1 MMYENDKLN
10 IPEKY
15 RNMSVSEL
23 RCEKERVYA
32 QIRRNSSN
40 GVVKK
45 TTPKKEV
52 VTFKF

>member
-23 RCEKERVYA
+23 RCEKERVYT
-32 QIRRNSSN
+32 QLKKSSFDR
-40 GVVKK
+40 V
-45 TTPKKEV
+45 TKENENKRKSL
-52 VTFKF
+52 TFHF